1 MTAPVPSQIK
11 LHKKSRRLELIYADG
26 RRYDLPAEYLRVL
39 SPSAEVKGHG
49 HGQEV
54 LLVGKEKVGI
64 TAVEPVGQYAI
75 RLRYSDGHDSGLYSW
90 AYLEELGE
98 NKEAYWQDYL
108 DRLEEAGYKRKE
120 PEA

>member
-11 LHKKSRRLELIYADG
+11 LHKKSRRLELVYPDG
-26 RRYDLPAEYLRVL
+26 RSYDLPAEYLRVL
-39 SPSAEVKGHG
+39 SPSAEVRG
-49 HGQEV
+49 HGQGQEI

-108 DRLEEAGYKRKE
+108 DRLAEAGYKRKE
-120 PEA
+120 PEG